1 MKKFIII
8 LMTICCAN
16 ALWAQDI
23 ITLKSGEEIKALVQ
37 KVGVSEVEYKKF
49 ENPNGPTYT
58 LLKSNIFMIKY
69 ENGEKDVFTA
79 DTPQPVNTDVNAATY
94 KGALTYKGSWWAGYT
109 IKDSRGKEL
118 KKDEIRTILSNE
130 PVALSAYNSGKTLRV
145 MGTIVSIGG
154 ATCSL
159 IGFLSTD
166 FSKGGSISPWI
177 WVGLGLTTASIVL
190 DLSGLSSIKSAV
202 NTYNNAQHKQLATTS
217 LSFGLTRSGG
227 IGFSLNF

>member
-69 ENGEKDVFTA
+69 KNGERDVFAAETVLA
-79 DTPQPVNTDVNAATY
+79 TPP
-94 KGALTYKGSWWAGYT
+94 
-109 IKDSRGKEL
+109 
-118 KKDEIRTILSNE
+118 
-130 PVALSAYNSGKTLRV
+130 
-145 MGTIVSIGG
+145 
-154 ATCSL
+154 
-159 IGFLSTD
+159 
-166 FSKGGSISPWI
+166 
-177 WVGLGLTTASIVL
+177 
-190 DLSGLSSIKSAV
+190 AV
-202 NTYNNAQHKQLATTS
+202 NTGANTLTTTGDGIWTNLSIRNQHGKLNTNEVRTLLASNETALKMFNEGRNNYTTGNV
-217 LSFGLTRSGG
+217 LSFIGGLSLGAGLGVLLWYKDYKEYGWGLIGGGTLLIAVSWPISAQGVKKMKSAIDHYNSSITRSPVAYNLKFGMTNSG
-227 IGFSLNF
+227 SLGFVLNF